1 MDVAREPL
9 DLALLFVTSLGLGM
23 FMGIERQRDVSHRAG
38 VRTFA
43 LTALLGTTAAL
54 VAEASSLVWVVA
66 LGLILTGAAILA
78 DYRRTPF
85 SDEHPG
91 TTTVIALLL
100 CYLLGAMVWYGYPSV
115 AISLA
120 IVTTVLLH
128 FKPTL
133 HGISGRLS
141 EQDLSLVLQLAVL
154 SFVVL
159 PLLPNRGYGPFD
171 ALNPYQIWLMVVLVS
186 GVSLVGY
193 LALKF
198 GDPSRSIWLMG
209 LAGGLVSSTATTL
222 AFSRHAARDAE
233 STNGCAKI
241 IALANLVMLLRIML
255 IVTVVAPG
263 VSLRIGA
270 WLLLALVVSA
280 AAIARIKLTGY
291 QWNARAETESAYAN
305 PTSLTP
311 AVGFGAM
318 YAAVLLLLAWI
329 ARSDHAQM
337 VWGHYVISVASGLA
351 DVDAITLSNLR
362 LMATGELETN
372 RALASI
378 LAALLANALFKL
390 AIARVIGGATLARR
404 CAPSLLATA
413 GALALGVWLM

>member
-1 MDVAREPL
+1 MSVAREPL

-23 FMGIERQRDVSHRAG
+23 FIGIERQRDVSHRAG

-43 LTALLGTTAAL
+43 LTALLGTTSAL
-54 VAEASSLVWVVA
+54 VAEVSSLAWVLA
-66 LGLILTGAAILA
+66 LGLVLTGAAILA

-85 SDEHPG
+85 SGEHPG

-100 CYLLGAMVWYGYPSV
+100 CYLLGAMVWYGYPTV

-159 PLLPNRGYGPFD
+159 PLLPNRGYGPYD

-222 AFSRHAARDAE
+222 AFSRYAERDAQ
-233 STNGCAKI
+233 SVAGCAKI
-241 IALANLVMLLRIML
+241 IVLANLVMLLRIML

-270 WLLLALVVSA
+270 WLLVAVIVSA
-280 AAIARIKLTGY
+280 AGIAQIKFTGY
-291 QWNARAETESAYAN
+291 QWNARAETGAAYAN
-305 PTSLTP
+305 PTGLTS
-311 AVGFGAM
+311 ALGFGAI

-337 VWGHYVISVASGLA
+337 VWGHYAVSVVSGLA

-362 LMATGELETN
+362 LLATGELVEN

-378 LAALLANALFKL
+378 LTALLANALFKL
-390 AIARVIGGATLARR
+390 AATRVIAGAALAKC
-404 CAPSLLATA
+404 CAPSLLATV
-413 GALALGVWLM
+413 GALALGVWLI

>member
-1 MDVAREPL
+1 MSVVREPL

-23 FMGIERQRDVSHRAG
+23 FIGIERQRDVSHRAG

-43 LTALLGTTAAL
+43 LTALLGTTSAL
-54 VAEASSLVWVVA
+54 VAEASSLAWVVA
-66 LGLILTGAAILA
+66 LGLILVGAAILA

-85 SDEHPG
+85 SGEHPG

-100 CYLLGAMVWYGYPSV
+100 CYLLGAMVWYGYPTV

-159 PLLPNRGYGPFD
+159 PLLPNRGYGPYD

-222 AFSRHAARDAE
+222 AFSRQAARDAE
-233 STNGCAKI
+233 SAAGCAKI
-241 IALANLVMLLRIML
+241 IALANLVMLLRIILM
-255 IVTVVAPG
+255 VTVVAPG
-263 VSLRIGA
+263 ASLRIGA
-270 WLLLALVVSA
+270 WLLFAVVVSA
-280 AAIARIKLTGY
+280 AGIALIKLTSY
-291 QWNARAETESAYAN
+291 QWNARAETEAAYAN

-311 AVGFGAM
+311 ALGFGAM

-329 ARSDHAQM
+329 ARSDHVQM
-337 VWGHYVISVASGLA
+337 VWGHYAVSVVSGLV

-362 LMATGELETN
+362 LMATGELMAN

-378 LAALLANALFKL
+378 LTALLANALFKL
-390 AIARVIGGATLARR
+390 AVTRVIGSATLAKQ

-413 GALALGVWLM
+413 GALAFGAWLI

>member
-1 MDVAREPL
+1 MTVAREPL

-23 FMGIERQRDVSHRAG
+23 FMGIERQRDVAHRAG

-43 LTALLGTTAAL
+43 LTALLGTASAL
-54 VAEASSLVWVVA
+54 VAEAASLAWVVA
-66 LGLILTGAAILA
+66 LGLILVGAAILA

-120 IVTTVLLH
+120 IITTVLLH

-141 EQDLSLVLQLAVL
+141 EKDLSLVLQLAVL

-198 GDPSRSIWLMG
+198 GDASRSIWLMG

-222 AFSRHAARDAE
+222 AFSRHAAQDAQ
-233 STNGCAKI
+233 STIGCAKI
-241 IALANLVMLLRIML
+241 IALANLVMLLRIMF
-255 IVTVVAPG
+255 IVAVVAPG
-263 VSLRIGA
+263 VSVRIGA
-270 WLLLALVVSA
+270 WLLFAAIVSA
-280 AAIARIKLTGY
+280 AGIVRIKLTGY
-291 QWNARAETESAYAN
+291 QWNARAETEAAYAN

-311 AVGFGAM
+311 ALGFGAM

-329 ARSDHAQM
+329 ARSDRAQM
-337 VWGHYVISVASGLA
+337 VWGHYAVSVVSALA

-362 LMATGELETN
+362 LMETGELMAS

-378 LAALLANALFKL
+378 LIALLANALFKL
-390 AIARVIGGATLARR
+390 AITRMVGSAALAKR

-413 GALALGVWLM
+413 GTLALGVWLI